1 MDGIDKAIIRALQQ
15 DGRMTIQE
23 LSEQVG
29 LSPTP
34 CHRRVRML
42 ERDGV
47 ITGYTALI
55 DPRKCGLNLS
65 LYVFIKLI
73 NRTKENIVAFEDA
86 IQAMDE
92 VVTCQLITGP
102 YDYML
107 TMHVPDIADYEFILR
122 ERLAETPSIAEIQTS
137 IVLSRVKD
145 RRGFALPE

>member
-1 MDGIDKAIIRALQQ
+1 MDTIDKAIVAALQ
-15 DGRMTIQE
+15 DNGRMTIQD
-23 LSEQVG
+23 LSDRVG

-47 ITGYTALI
+47 ITGYTAAV
-55 DPRKCGLNLS
+55 DPRKCGLNIS

-73 NRTKENIVAFEDA
+73 NRTKQNIVAFEDA

-92 VVTCQLITGP
+92 VVSCQLITGP
-102 YDYML
+102 HDYML
-107 TMHVPDIADYEFILR
+107 TMHVPDIADYEFILK

-137 IVLSRVKD
+137 IVLSRVKE
-145 RRGFALPE
+145 RKGFALP

>member
-1 MDGIDKAIIRALQQ
+1 VDALDKAIVMALQ
-15 DGRMTIQE
+15 DNGRMTIQE
-23 LSEQVG
+23 LSDRVG

-34 CHRRVRML
+34 CHRRVRAL

-47 ITGYTALI
+47 ITGYTAVL
-55 DPRKCGLNLS
+55 DPRKCGLNIS

-73 NRTKENIVAFEDA
+73 NRTRENIVAFEDA

-92 VVTCQLITGP
+92 VVSCQLITGP
-102 YDYML
+102 HDYML
-107 TMHVPDIADYEFILR
+107 AMHVPDIADYEFILK

-145 RRGFALPE
+145 RKGFALP

>member
-1 MDGIDKAIIRALQQ
+1 MDNTDKAIVRALQAN
-15 DGRMTIQE
+15 GRMTIQE
-23 LSEQVG
+23 LSEHVG

-47 ITGYTALI
+47 ITGYTATV
-55 DPRKCGLNLS
+55 DPRKCGLNIS

-73 NRTKENIVAFEDA
+73 NRTKENIIAFEDA

-92 VVTCQLITGP
+92 VLECQLVTGA

-107 TMHVPDIADYEFILR
+107 TMLVADISDYEFILR

-137 IVLSRVKD
+137 IVLSHVKA
-145 RRGFALPE
+145 RRGFTLPD